1 MHVGVSGR
9 GAPLAAPGRRTP
21 DNLLG
26 RIRDIGC
33 CVHEGWVLA
42 AEFEKDGSQILCGRF
57 HDDLAY
63 FDATGEEDE
72 VERQLEKFRHFVL
85 TSRDRS
91 NGPGIEIFWNE
102 IEQDLTGGG
111 QTLGEFENARIARRN
126 DLDSGVEKQGQW
138 PIEWPD

>member
-9 GAPLAAPGRRTP
+9 SAPLAAPGRRPP

-26 RIRDIGC
+26 CIRNLGC

-42 AEFEKDGSQILCGRF
+42 AEFEKDGSQILCSRF

-72 VERQLEKFRHFVL
+72 IERQLEKFWHLVL
-85 TSRDRS
+85 ATCDGSY
-91 NGPGIEIFWNE
+91 GPRIEIFWNE
-102 IEQDLTGGG
+102 IEQDLAGGG
-111 QTLGEFENARIARRN
+111 QTLVEFEDA
-126 DLDSGVEKQGQW
+126 SF
-138 PIEWPD
+138 

>member
-26 RIRDIGC
+26 RIWDIGC

-42 AEFEKDGSQILCGRF
+42 AEFEKDGSQILCSRF

-72 VERQLEKFRHFVL
+72 VERELEKFRHLVL
-85 TSRDRS
+85 ATCDGSYGS
-91 NGPGIEIFWNE
+91 GIKIFRNE
-102 IEQDLTGGG
+102 IQ
-111 QTLGEFENARIARRN
+111 
-126 DLDSGVEKQGQW
+126 
-138 PIEWPD
+138 

>member
-9 GAPLAAPGRRTP
+9 GAPLAAPGRRNP

-42 AEFEKDGSQILCGRF
+42 AEFEKDGSQILCSRF

-72 VERQLEKFRHFVL
+72 VERQLEKFCHLVL
-85 TSRDRS
+85 ATCDGSYGSGMKIFSKQDQENLSNCGGEPRGSFRESIHARDETSRHV
-91 NGPGIEIFWNE
+91 
-102 IEQDLTGGG
+102 G
-111 QTLGEFENARIARRN
+111 QAG
-126 DLDSGVEKQGQW
+126 
-138 PIEWPD
+138 

>member
-9 GAPLAAPGRRTP
+9 SAPLAAPGRRTP

-26 RIRDIGC
+26 CIRNIGC

-42 AEFEKDGSQILCGRF
+42 AEFEKDGSQILCSRF

-72 VERQLEKFRHFVL
+72 VERQLEQFRHLVL
-85 TSRDRS
+85 TSRDGS
-91 NGPGIEIFWNE
+91 NGPRIEVSRNE
-102 IEQDLTGGG
+102 IQQDLTG
-111 QTLGEFENARIARRN
+111 
-126 DLDSGVEKQGQW
+126 
-138 PIEWPD
+138 